1 MDARKIRAIFAA
13 SVLLFGSALGGG
25 YAAEAKTKGKLDAN
39 AMSMSVVGGY
49 FIVVRAG
56 IGERRD
62 LNFLLDTGATTSAID
77 RKLAERLGLAT
88 RASQMVNFDKTL
100 RVEWCILPEL
110 AYGPEH
116 ATNIK
121 VAVEDLRYLR
131 ASGAAVDGVIGWD
144 LLRRHSFRLDF
155 ANKRVVFGSGATAIS
170 ATEAHSVPFRE
181 SSLFLTVPIDL
192 DGRQVWMI
200 ADTGMGGAMFYEPQL
215 EATSYLREASISG
228 SSVGGKVE
236 SQIALVPRLRIATQ
250 DLDRQVY
257 VVRAPNS
264 PLLDGVAGYLGIASL
279 NAKQVTFDLDRGVL
293 SWQ

>member
-1 MDARKIRAIFAA
+1 MDARKIRALFLA
-13 SVLLFGSALGGG
+13 SMLLLVGALGSTQT
-25 YAAEAKTKGKLDAN
+25 EAKTKGKLDAN
-39 AMSMSVVGGY
+39 ALSMDVVGGY
-49 FIVVRAG
+49 FILVRAS
-56 IGERRD
+56 IGDRHD

-110 AYGPEH
+110 AYGPER
-116 ATNIK
+116 AANIK

-131 ASGAAVDGVIGWD
+131 ASGAEVDGVIGWD

-155 ANKRVVFGSGATAIS
+155 ANRRIVFGATAIS
-170 ATEAHSVPFRE
+170 ATAAHSVPFRE

-200 ADTGMGGAMFYEPQL
+200 ADTGMRGAMFYEPQL
-215 EATSYLREASISG
+215 ETTSYQRRASISG
-228 SSVGGKVE
+228 SSVGGNVD

-250 DLDRQVY
+250 DLDRQVF

-264 PLLDGVAGYLGIASL
+264 PVLDGVAGYLGIASL

>member
-1 MDARKIRAIFAA
+1 MDARKIRALFVA
-13 SVLLFGSALGGG
+13 SVLLLVGVSDGTQS
-25 YAAEAKTKGKLDAN
+25 EAKTKGKLDAN
-39 AMSMSVVGGY
+39 ALSMDVVGGY
-49 FIVVRAG
+49 FIVVRAS
-56 IGERRD
+56 IGDRHD
-62 LNFLLDTGATTSAID
+62 LSFLLDTGATTSAID

-88 RASQMVNFDKTL
+88 RASLMVNFDKTL
-100 RVEWCILPEL
+100 RVQWCILPEL
-110 AYGPEH
+110 AYGPER

-131 ASGAAVDGVIGWD
+131 ASGAEVDGVIGWD

-155 ANKRVVFGSGATAIS
+155 ANRRIVFGATAIS
-170 ATEAHSVPFRE
+170 ATGAHSVPFRE

-200 ADTGMGGAMFYEPQL
+200 ADTGMRGTMFYEPQL
-215 EATSYLREASISG
+215 EATSYVREASISG
-228 SSVGGKVE
+228 SSVGGNVE
-236 SQIALVPRLRIATQ
+236 SQIALVPRIRIAAQ
-250 DLDRQVY
+250 DLNRQVY